1 MRKIK
6 FYKIDEHD
14 GDESS
19 EYKNFIVVKIQKEEL
34 PTKVKY
40 KEILKIE
47 DDFLDE
53 N

>member
-6 FYKIDEHD
+6 LYKLDHD
-14 GDESS
+14 DQETP
-19 EYKNFIVVKIQKEEL
+19 EYKNFIVVKTEKEEL
-34 PTKVKY
+34 PSKVKY

>member
-6 FYKIDEHD
+6 LYKLEDD
-14 GDESS
+14 GHETP
-19 EYKNFIVVKIQKEEL
+19 EYKNFIVVKTQKEEL
-34 PTKVKY
+34 PAKVKY